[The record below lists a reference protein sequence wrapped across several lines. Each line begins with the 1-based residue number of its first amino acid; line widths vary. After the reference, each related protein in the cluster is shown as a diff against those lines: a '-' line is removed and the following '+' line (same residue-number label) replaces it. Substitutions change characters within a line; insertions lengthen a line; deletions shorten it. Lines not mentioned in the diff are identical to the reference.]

1 MLNKKDIYKEYFDK
15 CFFCLVCYVSIKR
28 YFYSIKEILF
38 GLIYD
43 VKFLKGL
50 IVMGDGLVI
59 FDLEVF

>member
-1 MLNKKDIYKEYFDK
+1 M
-15 CFFCLVCYVSIKR
+15 
-28 YFYSIKEILF
+28 EILF

-59 FDLEVF
+59 FDLEVFQSLIDIDYVLFFVIQIDYVMVDFFKDVYVFI

>member
-1 MLNKKDIYKEYFDK
+1 M
-15 CFFCLVCYVSIKR
+15 CYVGIKR

-59 FDLEVF
+59 FDLEVFESLIDIDYVLFFVI